1 MWEEVEESFIPSNEA
16 RVYKQRR
23 KEALAKRDF
32 AEADRWR
39 ERLVSLYVHHGETYK
54 FGDRPDPSLAMTCL
68 REALRLQPEHPVAN
82 YRYAHLL
89 YKEKAYAEAAMHFHK
104 SLTPTLTLQLND
116 QQSYIANIFLVN
128 CGVLI
133 AREAM
138 REIEY
143 LSGNEHADYD
153 LDVVERYEERM
164 LIESEQMLQRHM
176 FLKTTEGATEYL
188 SRDQYDEYRVKAPR
202 DEVLLCAEE
211 EAFELQ
217 FGSMRPVQLDKLSFL
232 VLRKLFSSDKFL
244 QGGELAEG
252 LPATSRGSPVTSVYV
267 RQIFSR
273 LHREIP
279 YWDELVDTI
288 ATGNRTERKLR
299 DGLRFTLLY
308 HASVVLP

>member
-1 MWEEVEESFIPSNEA
+1 MREEEEESFIPSNEA
-16 RVYKQRR
+16 RVFKQRR
-23 KEALAKRDF
+23 KEALSKRDY
-32 AEADRWR
+32 AEAERCR
-39 ERLVSLYVHHGETYK
+39 EQLVSLYVHHGETYK
-54 FGDRPDPSLAMTCL
+54 FGDRPDPALAMTCL
-68 REALRLQPEHPVAN
+68 KEALRMQPEHPIAN

-89 YKEKAYAEAAMHFHK
+89 YKEEAYAEAAMHFHK
-104 SLTPTLTLQLND
+104 SLAPTLTLQLND
-116 QQSYIANIFLVN
+116 QQAYIANIFLVN

-138 REIEY
+138 REIGY
-143 LSGNEHADYD
+143 LSGDEHAEYD

-164 LIESEQMLQRHM
+164 LIESEKMLQSHM
-176 FLKTTEGATEYL
+176 FLKTTEDRTEYF
-188 SRDQYDEYRVKAPR
+188 SKDQYDEYRVKAAR
-202 DEVLLCAEE
+202 EEVLLCAEE

-217 FGSMRPVQLDKLSFL
+217 FGSHRPVPLDKLSFL
-232 VLRKLFSSDKFL
+232 VLRKLFASDKFL

-279 YWDELVDTI
+279 YWDEIVDTM

-299 DGLRFTLLY
+299 GGLRFTLLY
-308 HASVVLP
+308 HASIVLP